1 MTEFDDVI
9 RLLEDSRPQAT
20 DRELDEMI
28 TWLNLTPGVRIS
40 RNERV
45 IKLAVVIAG
54 FAACFL
60 LALFF

>member
-1 MTEFDDVI
+1 MG
-9 RLLEDSRPQAT
+9 R
-20 DRELDEMI
+20 MI

-40 RNERV
+40 RNERA

-54 FAACFL
+54 FATCFL

>member
-1 MTEFDDVI
+1 
-9 RLLEDSRPQAT
+9 
-20 DRELDEMI
+20 MI
-28 TWLNLTPGVRIS
+28 TWLSLTPGARVS

-45 IKLAVVIAG
+45 IKLAVVVVG